1 MAATNRQSKMAN
13 EIPSVYIQ
21 VIADTGEV
29 QRNLSRAEKAF
40 LAYQNRTKKTAG
52 LSKRITKDFAKM
64 AGGIFAIER
73 AMSGLTAVARTMF
86 KDVSDFQVM
95 SVELKVATGS
105 AMAAEEA
112 FSMLQDTAKM
122 LPSSLKDLTTGF
134 VRLKN
139 MGLDASQ
146 SSLVSFSNTA
156 AAMGKSLKQFV
167 EAVADAN
174 TREFERLKEFGILAR
189 NEGEKIRFVF
199 RGVTTE
205 VDNSS
210 ADIVKFLTDIGHT
223 EFAGAATEQIDTLA
237 ARFTKLQDSIFNL
250 NIAFGEGASGVL
262 GDFVKYLT
270 EKADAAAAS
279 KGLADIKDRL
289 VDIGEQQILINQ
301 RTQQA
306 QIITPKTNKLA
317 KDLVSAFS
325 DLGAKELPSAKALIE
340 EMEVSMGKQSEAIA
354 KDTQERIF
362 AIKQGIAISESLIES
377 TKQYNKSV
385 NDGIAANK
393 LSANQQR
400 LRLQIEESVNEAQR
414 DRLFQHAKQEGD
426 LITLKKLKAHE
437 AAKLIPIDKTVA
449 RLATEG
455 KASEE
460 QMKKQL
466 AERAAIAKDVASIQ
480 SAIAKAAGDEASERR
495 ETLKTLKE
503 EREERMESMAK
514 QMEAVMEVGNAI
526 DYNADREKTRNLAS
540 RLATSEGIELTEALE
555 EKYRLVAGQIEDI
568 QGKLDEGGMGAKEI
582 IEANDNLDTFQA
594 SLDATGKALKD
605 QENGMN
611 EWQRSMVELF
621 DDVREGIADAI
632 VEGENFKGVL
642 QSILKQIAKT
652 QLLAAIGGFGN
663 SENKASGF
671 LGMLKGKGKAIGG
684 PVSANTPYIVG
695 EKGPELFTPTNAG
708 SITPNNRMG
717 GGGQTISVVNN
728 FAINGGDKQE
738 MQGMI
743 AQSVST
749 SVQLAVAKIGDNKR
763 RRV

>member
-1 MAATNRQSKMAN
+1 MAN

-29 QRNLSRAEKAF
+29 QRNLSKAEKAF
-40 LAYQNRTKKTAG
+40 LGYQNRTKRTGG
-52 LSKRITKDFAKM
+52 LSKSITKEFAKM
-64 AGGIFAIER
+64 AGGIFAVGT
-73 AMSGLTAVARTMF
+73 AMSGLTAIAKTMF

-112 FSMLQDTAKM
+112 FSMLQGTAKM

-237 ARFTKLQDSIFNL
+237 TRFTKLQDSIFNL
-250 NIAFGEGASGVL
+250 NIAFGEGATGVL

-279 KGLADIKDRL
+279 KGLSEIKDRL
-289 VDIGEQQILINQ
+289 VDIGEQQILINE
-301 RTQQA
+301 RTNQA
-306 QIITPKTNKLA
+306 QIVTPRTKKLA
-317 KDLVSAFS
+317 EDLVSAFS
-325 DLGAKELPSAKALIE
+325 DLGSKELPSAKALIE
-340 EMEVSMGKQSEAIA
+340 EMEVSMGRQSEAVA

-377 TKQYNKSV
+377 NKQYNQSV
-385 NDGIAANK
+385 NDGIEATK
-393 LSANQQR
+393 LLWNQQR
-400 LRLQIEESVNEAQR
+400 LRLQVEESINEAQL
-414 DRLFQHAKQEGD
+414 DRLLDHAKQEGD
-426 LITLKKLKAHE
+426 LITLKKLKADE

-449 RLATEG
+449 RLAEEG

-480 SAIAKAAGDEASERR
+480 SAIAKAAGDEATARM

-503 EREERMESMAK
+503 EREERMKSMNK

-526 DYNADREKTRNLAS
+526 DYNADRERARNLAS
-540 RLATSEGIELTEALE
+540 RLATSEGIGLAEALE
-555 EKYRLVAGQIEDI
+555 EKYRLVAEKIEDI
-568 QGKLDEGGMGAKEI
+568 QGKLAEGGMGAQDI
-582 IEANDNLDTFQA
+582 IKANDELDTFQA
-594 SLDATGKALKD
+594 TLDATGKALEDQNKD
-605 QENGMN
+605 MTD
-611 EWQRSMVELF
+611 WAKAMAELF
-621 DDVREGIADAI
+621 DDVKEGIADAI
-632 VEGENFKGVL
+632 VEGEGFKGVL
-642 QSILKQIAKT
+642 TSILKQIAKT
-652 QLLAAIGGFGN
+652 QILGAIGGFGTAA
-663 SENKASGF
+663 KAGTGF
-671 LGMLKGKGKAIGG
+671 LGMLGGKPKGAFTGG
-684 PVSANTPYIVG
+684 PVSSGVTRLVG
-695 EKGPELFTPTNAG
+695 ERGPELFTPSGAG
-708 SITPNNRMG
+708 MITPAHRVSG
-717 GGGQTISVVNN
+717 GGGSTVTVVNN
-728 FAINGGDKQE
+728 FAIDGGDKQE
-738 MQGMI
+738 IQGMI
-743 AQSVST
+743 AQSVSA
-749 SVQLAVAKIGDNKR
+749 SVSLAVAKMADNKR
-763 RRV
+763 RSS

>member
-1 MAATNRQSKMAN
+1 MAN

-40 LAYQNRTKKTAG
+40 LEYQNRTKKTAG
-52 LSKRITKDFAKM
+52 MSKRITKDFAKM

-112 FSMLQDTAKM
+112 FSMLQSTAKL

-146 SSLVSFSNTA
+146 SSLISFSNTA

-189 NEGEKIRFVF
+189 NEGDKIRFVF

-210 ADIVKFLTDIGHT
+210 ADIVKFLTDIGNT

-237 ARFTKLQDSIFNL
+237 TRLTKLKDSLFNL
-250 NIAFGEGASGVL
+250 NIAFGEDAAGSL
-262 GDFVKYLT
+262 GDFMKFLT
-270 EKADAAAAS
+270 EQADAAAFN
-279 KGLADIKDRL
+279 KGLSDIRKNLTKTVETNVAFRNSLSMGQTTQEVKKTGKALEGVFRNLTAKEFPAAIHLLRKQKEHVMGLTDQTSALAVGERKRL
-289 VDIGEQQILINQ
+289 ASMHRGF
-301 RTQQA
+301 
-306 QIITPKTNKLA
+306 KTAEARLKLA
-317 KDLVSAFS
+317 RENVKLEAQKVADEAKDNRILQQREKINKNFQERAFQLRLRAAGQQKNITALVGLEAEAKQKLVPINKNLAKAADGEVFSASQLDGFLRDHALHSKTILEIQNSISEFS
-325 DLGAKELPSAKALIE
+325 EAEVEAAKELAK
-340 EMEVSMGKQSEAIA
+340 
-354 KDTQERIF
+354 EREDERKKRF
-362 AIKQGIAISESLIES
+362 E
-377 TKQYNKSV
+377 
-385 NDGIAANK
+385 
-393 LSANQQR
+393 
-400 LRLQIEESVNEAQR
+400 
-414 DRLFQHAKQEGD
+414 D
-426 LITLKKLKAHE
+426 LEK
-437 AAKLIPIDKTVA
+437 
-449 RLATEG
+449 
-455 KASEE
+455 
-460 QMKKQL
+460 QMKAAL
-466 AERAAIAKDVASIQ
+466 A
-480 SAIAKAAGDEASERR
+480 
-495 ETLKTLKE
+495 L
-503 EREERMESMAK
+503 
-514 QMEAVMEVGNAI
+514 GNLA
-526 DYNADREKTRNLAS
+526 DYNATREKKRALES
-540 RLATSEGIELTEALE
+540 RVATSEGVDLTEALK
-555 EKYRLVAGQIEDI
+555 EKYNEVAGAIAELRAQLKDKGLGTDEVV
-568 QGKLDEGGMGAKEI
+568 KLNDQL
-582 IEANDNLDTFQA
+582 DNLTTN
-594 SLDATGKALKD
+594 LDATGKALKD

-611 EWQRSMVELF
+611 EWQKSMVELF

-632 VEGENFKGVL
+632 VEGEGFKGVL

-663 SENKASGF
+663 SENKASGL
-671 LGMLKGKGKAIGG
+671 LGMLKGRAIGG